1 MEAIDDCPPI
11 LSWREVSL
19 LLKCACFTVTIYFY
33 QSPLVVNEDKEI
45 VSALLAKNLFYIY
58 DKGLERD
65 QGTVQHLTARSVANC
80 RSKLYICIHK
90 LLYIHTHT

>member
-1 MEAIDDCPPI
+1 MIDDCPPI

-80 RSKLYICIHK
+80 RSKLYIYIHK

>member
-1 MEAIDDCPPI
+1 MIDDCPPI

-80 RSKLYICIHK
+80 RSKLYICIHT

>member
-1 MEAIDDCPPI
+1 MIDDCPPI

-45 VSALLAKNLFYIY
+45 ASALLAKNYSIY
-58 DKGLERD
+58 MIKDWKEIKAPYNTL
-65 QGTVQHLTARSVANC
+65 QP
-80 RSKLYICIHK
+80 
-90 LLYIHTHT
+90 